1 MIFTE
6 LPHKAHKK
14 SALLLLIHV
23 KGEGIVDDAELFQR
37 ITRGD
42 ADALNQLIQRHYE
55 FIKRYCYWKTRQA
68 ELAEDLTQDT
78 FYRFCR
84 SLSSYK
90 DKGKCRAYL
99 YTIARGLC
107 ADAFRERP
115 AEPIEQVP
123 EAKLGAALSAEE
135 EAGAH
140 FQSRELLE
148 VLQELP
154 SDLQEA
160 IILRY
165 SYGFR
170 YREIAAITAVPL
182 YKARL
187 RVEKGLAL
195 LKKRLREEDLN
206 EQDQESERNHHQA
219 GASPCS
225 DV

>member
-1 MIFTE
+1 M
-6 LPHKAHKK
+6 
-14 SALLLLIHV
+14 
-23 KGEGIVDDAELFQR
+23 DDAELFER
-37 ITRGD
+37 IARGD
-42 ADALNQLIQRHYE
+42 AEALNRLIERHYD
-55 FIKRYCYWKTRQA
+55 FIKRYCYWKTGQA

-99 YTIARGLC
+99 YTIARRLC

-115 AEPIEQVP
+115 PEPIEQVP
-123 EAKLGAALSAEE
+123 EAKLGSALSAED

-140 FQSRELLE
+140 LQSKELLE

-154 SDLQEA
+154 SELQEA

-170 YREIAAITAVPL
+170 YREIAAITSVPL
-182 YKARL
+182 YKARI
-187 RVEKGLAL
+187 RVERGLAAM
-195 LKKRLREEDLN
+195 KKRMREEDLN
-206 EQDQESERNHHQA
+206 EKETGRAHNHA